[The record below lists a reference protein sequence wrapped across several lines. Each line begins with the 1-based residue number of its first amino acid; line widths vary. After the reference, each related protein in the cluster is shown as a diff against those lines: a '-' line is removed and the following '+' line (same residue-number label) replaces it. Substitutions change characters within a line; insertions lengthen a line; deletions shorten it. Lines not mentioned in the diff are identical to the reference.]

1 MKAQVRGEIGSRRA
15 ARENTLELGYEQEMR
30 GLSTEELFAT
40 LVVPADDLTVQLLVD
55 AENHR
60 AQADALIAGASDHWD
75 LHRMALMDL
84 TLLRIAV
91 AELIEGKTPTGV
103 VIAEAVYLTGL
114 FSAEESSRFV
124 NGVLGAISRQ
134 LLTGGADPLA

>member
-15 ARENTLELGYEQEMR
+15 ARENALELGYEQEMR
-30 GLSTEELFAT
+30 GLSSEELFAT
-40 LVVPADDLTVQLLVD
+40 LVAPADDLTVQLLVD
-55 AENHR
+55 AEKHR
-60 AQADALIAGASDHWD
+60 SQADELIAGASDHWD

-91 AELIEGKTPTGV
+91 AELIEAKTPTGV

-124 NGVLGAISRQ
+124 NGLLGAISRQ
-134 LLTGGADPLA
+134 LPTSGADPLA